1 MYIEYNPNPLGI
13 KVGDCAVRAITRALG
28 LTWDTAFADIALAA
42 FVMGDMPSS
51 NAVWGSYLKSKGFER
66 KIIPNECPDCYT
78 AEDFCRDH
86 PEGTYVLA
94 FGNHVATVDNGDLF
108 DSWDSSAEIPL
119 YYFEKNE
126 EA

>member
-1 MYIEYNPNPLGI
+1 MYIEYNPNPLGV
-13 KVGDCAVRAITRALG
+13 KVGDCAVRAVAKAIGA
-28 LTWDTAFADIALAA
+28 TWDTAFADIALAG

-66 KIIPNECPDCYT
+66 EVIPNECPDCYT

-94 FGNHVATVDNGDLF
+94 FGNHVATVENGDLF
-108 DSWDSSAEIPL
+108 DSWDSSHEIPL
-119 YYFEKNE
+119 YFYKRQE
-126 EA
+126 E

>member
-1 MYIEYNPNPLGI
+1 MYIEYNPNPLGV
-13 KVGDCAVRAITRALG
+13 KVGDCAVRAVAKAIG
-28 LTWDTAFADIALAA
+28 ETWDTAFADIALAG

-66 KIIPNECPDCYT
+66 EVIPNECPDCYT

-94 FGNHVATVDNGDLF
+94 FGNHVATVENGDLF
-108 DSWDSSAEIPL
+108 DSWDSSHEIPL
-119 YYFEKNE
+119 YFYKRQE
-126 EA
+126 E